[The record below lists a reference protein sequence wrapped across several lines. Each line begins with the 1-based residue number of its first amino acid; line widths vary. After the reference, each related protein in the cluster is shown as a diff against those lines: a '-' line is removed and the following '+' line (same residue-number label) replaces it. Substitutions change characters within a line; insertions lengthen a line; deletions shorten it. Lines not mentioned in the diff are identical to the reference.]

1 MILECIA
8 PFSNLKPGDVVE
20 VTEGNFDHSY
30 FKEVV
35 TQDSVPETSTEGA

>member
-20 VTEGNFDHSY
+20 VAEGNFDTSY

-35 TQDSVPETSTEGA
+35 NKDSVPETNTEGE